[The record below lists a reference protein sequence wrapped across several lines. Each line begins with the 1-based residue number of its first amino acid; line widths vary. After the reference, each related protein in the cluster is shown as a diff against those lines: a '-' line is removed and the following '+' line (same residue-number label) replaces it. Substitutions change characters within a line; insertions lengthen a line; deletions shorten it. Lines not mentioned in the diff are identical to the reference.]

1 MEIFFNCL
9 ILTGTFIISSVFP
22 FIAVTYMEA
31 GYGPTWVSYNSAFRL
46 HLELLSEIPVTFTI
60 YGAVVVQSRQAPSEV
75 IS

>member
-1 MEIFFNCL
+1 
-9 ILTGTFIISSVFP
+9 
-22 FIAVTYMEA
+22 MEA